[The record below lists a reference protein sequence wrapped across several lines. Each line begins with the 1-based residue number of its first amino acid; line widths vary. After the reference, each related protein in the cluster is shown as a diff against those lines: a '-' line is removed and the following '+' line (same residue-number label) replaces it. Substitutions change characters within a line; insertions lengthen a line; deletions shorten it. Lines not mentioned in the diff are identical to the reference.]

1 MNLDLH
7 KEELNRTG
15 IEMFHLCKTQLKSAR
30 EAFFQ
35 RDIDLAEEVIRRE
48 NRVNALNL
56 KIDRDC
62 EHFLA
67 LNKPVAGDLR
77 YVLAL
82 RKINFNLERMGDY
95 AFQISKYFLELDQLP
110 AEDLMHTLKLPKM
123 FDYCLSMSEDIFEA
137 FLDPR
142 KKVAHKVFQKE
153 LVLNEINRDSI
164 KIISRMVKENVS
176 LIDQLLAIFTMIKK
190 LEKVGDLV
198 TNIAEEIIFYR
209 EAEILRHQKNRLE
222 MD

>member
-15 IEMFHLCKTQLKSAR
+15 IEMFHLCKTQLENAR

-123 FDYCLSMSEDIFEA
+123 FDYCSSMSEDIFEA

-153 LVLNEINRDSI
+153 LVLNEINRNSI